1 MVVFGG
7 MLATGHA
14 CSELWTLSW
23 DTWQWSLLSGTPSG
37 TYNCACIDTY
47 AWLRK

>member
-14 CSELWTLSW
+14 SDELWTLRW

-37 TYNCACIDTY
+37 
-47 AWLRK
+47 K